1 MRHQTKKQLLLR
13 LALVSVLGVSSLMA
27 LEAIVRARLGDSIS
41 QVPTRIYASP
51 VVLRSGDEA
60 DRDQVETQLER
71 LGYQRAR
78 RSRVRIGEYYLG
90 SGTWVVG
97 RRAFRL
103 GDILDPGGVVTIAV
117 GYRDRISNIRDEDG
131 NRLRSVS
138 LEPELIRS
146 AFGPTRQ
153 DRVPV
158 PLGQVPDHLLDAV
171 LSIEDR
177 SFFDHWGLHLKRI
190 AGAAVANVR
199 ARRVVQ
205 GASTITQQLAKN
217 LYLSA
222 RRSPI
227 RKLREAAMALVLEAR
242 YSKEEIFEAY
252 LNEIYLGQDGALAV
266 HGVGRAAQFYFGK
279 DVSQIDI
286 SEAALLAGIIRGP
299 SLYSPFRNPE
309 AAKNRRNLVL
319 ELMLNR
325 EVITASEYRRAQ
337 RASLGLREE
346 PQSTNAG
353 RYFADLVM
361 EELGAKHGRNIRD
374 RGLTVFTTLDMRLQ
388 VLAERA
394 VRNELERLE
403 RYYPRLRRED
413 SPLQAALVALS
424 PTSGEIVAMVGG
436 RDYGRSQ
443 FNRAAKAYRQPGSSF
458 KPIVALAALA
468 ERTFTLASRLE
479 DEPLSVETHA
489 GLWEPANYDGK
500 FHGMV
505 TVREALERSLN
516 VPFARLGMAV
526 GLDRIAAT
534 GHKLGIDSRLRQ
546 LPSLALGSSEVTPLE
561 LTRAYGVFAAEGFR
575 SEVHTTLGVFDRA
588 GELLYRAEV
597 AGEEAYAPEEVFL
610 VTSAL
615 IGAVERGTGRGLS
628 SLGYRGAVAAK
639 SGTTNDF
646 RDAWFIGFTPSLVV
660 GVWVGFDDGRSV
672 GLPGSRAALPI
683 FGRFLVD
690 AIGRY
695 GEDDFS
701 MPGGLEI
708 AEVDRETGLLGGPGC
723 RGEPEVFLGG
733 TAPTESCSP
742 YWRPKRR
749 SRIASSRLYDRVAPL
764 ISELRR
770 LLRGGSN

>member
-1 MRHQTKKQLLLR
+1 MLV
-13 LALVSVLGVSSLMA
+13 ALISVLGVACLIM
-27 LEAIVRARLGDSIS
+27 LEAVVRARLGDSII
-41 QVPTRIYASP
+41 QAPTRIYASP
-51 VVLRSGDEA
+51 IVLEPGDEA
-60 DRDQVETQLER
+60 QRDRVETQLER
-71 LGYQRAR
+71 LGYRRAR
-78 RSRVRIGEYYLG
+78 RGRVRIGEYYLG

-103 GDILDPGGVVTIAV
+103 GDRLDPGGVVTIGL
-117 GYRDRISNIRDEDG
+117 GYRDRISSIRDEDG
-131 NRLRSVS
+131 NRLRTVS

-146 AFGPTRQ
+146 AFGPSQ
-153 DRVPV
+153 EDRVPV
-158 PLGQVPDHLLDAV
+158 PLGQVPDHLVNAV
-171 LSIEDR
+171 LSVEDQL
-177 SFFDHWGLHLKRI
+177 FFDHWGLHLKRI

-227 RKLREAAMALVLEAR
+227 RKLREAAMALVIEAR
-242 YSKEEIFEAY
+242 YSKEEILEAY
-252 LNEIYLGQDGALAV
+252 LNEIYLGQDGALAI

-279 DVSQIDI
+279 DVSQLDV

-309 AAKNRRNLVL
+309 AARNRRNLVL

-325 EVITASEYRRAQ
+325 EVITQSEYRRAQ
-337 RASLGLREE
+337 SSSLGLRAM
-346 PQSTNAG
+346 PRLAYAG

-361 EELGAKHGRNIRD
+361 EELSARYGRDIRE
-374 RGLTVFTTLDMRLQ
+374 RGFTVFTTLDMRLQ

-394 VRNELERLE
+394 VRDELERLE
-403 RYYPRLRRED
+403 RYYPRLRREE
-413 SPLQAALVALS
+413 SPLQAALVALD
-424 PTSGEIVAMVGG
+424 PRSGEIVAMVGG
-436 RDYGRSQ
+436 RDYGQSQ

-458 KPIVALAALA
+458 KPIVALAALT

-526 GLDRIAAT
+526 GFERIAAT
-534 GHKLGIDSRLRQ
+534 GHKLGIDSRLRP

-575 SEVHTTLGVFDRA
+575 SELHSMLGVFDRA
-588 GELLYRAEV
+588 GELVDRAELV
-597 AGEEAYAPEEVFL
+597 GEEVYAPEEVFL

-615 IGAVERGTGRGLS
+615 IGAVEHGTGRGLS

-660 GVWVGFDDGRSV
+660 GVWVGFDDGKSV

-690 AIGRY
+690 AIGRH

-701 MPGGLEI
+701 VPRGLEI
-708 AEVDRETGLLGGPGC
+708 ADVDRETGLLGGPGC
-723 RGEPEVFLGG
+723 RGEPEVFLRG
-733 TAPTESCSP
+733 TAPQESCSP
-742 YWRPKRR
+742 YWRPARR
-749 SRIASSRLYDRVAPL
+749 SRIANSRLYDRVAPL

-770 LLRGGSN
+770 LLRGGNN

>member
-1 MRHQTKKQLLLR
+1 MR
-13 LALVSVLGVSSLMA
+13 LAVISVLGVSGLMT
-27 LEAIVRARLGDSIS
+27 LEAVVRARLGDSTF
-41 QVPTRIYASP
+41 QTPTRIYASP
-51 VVLRSGDEA
+51 IVLESGGEV
-60 DRDQVETQLER
+60 DRGRVETQLER
-71 LGYQRAR
+71 LGYRRAR
-78 RSRVRIGEYYLG
+78 RSRITIGEYYLG

-103 GDILDPGGVVTIAV
+103 GNRLDPGGVVTIEL
-117 GYRDRISNIRDEDG
+117 GYRGRISSIRDEDG
-131 NRLRSVS
+131 NRLRLVS

-146 AFGPTRQ
+146 AFGSFQ
-153 DRVPV
+153 EDRVPV
-158 PLGQVPDHLLDAV
+158 SLGQVPDHLVAAV
-171 LSIEDR
+171 LSIEDQR
-177 SFFDHWGLHLKRI
+177 FFDHWGLHLKRI

-227 RKLREAAMALVLEAR
+227 RKLREAAMALVLESR
-242 YSKEEIFEAY
+242 YSKEEILEAY
-252 LNEIYLGQDGALAV
+252 LNEIYLGQDGALAI

-279 DVSQIDI
+279 DVSQLDI

-309 AAKNRRNLVL
+309 AAKDRRDLVL

-325 EVITASEYRRAQ
+325 ELITKSEHRRAR
-337 RASLGLREE
+337 RASLGLREK
-346 PQSTNAG
+346 PRSVDVG
-353 RYFADLVM
+353 RYFTDLVM
-361 EELGAKHGRNIRD
+361 EELGAKHGRDTRD

-388 VLAERA
+388 GLAERA
-394 VRNELERLE
+394 VRDELERLE
-403 RYYPRLRRED
+403 RYYPWLRRED
-413 SPLQAALVALS
+413 SPLQAALVAMD
-424 PTSGEIVAMVGG
+424 PRSGEIVAMVGG
-436 RDYGRSQ
+436 RDYGQSQ

-468 ERTFTLASRLE
+468 ERRFTLASRLA

-500 FHGMV
+500 FRGMV

-534 GHKLGIDSRLRQ
+534 GHKLGIDNRLRQ

-561 LTRAYGVFAAEGFR
+561 LTRAYGVLAAEGFR

-588 GELLYRAEV
+588 GELLDRADV
-597 AGEEAYAPEEVFL
+597 AGEDVYTPEEVFL

-628 SLGYRGAVAAK
+628 SFGYRGPVAAK

-701 MPGGLEI
+701 IPRGLEI

-723 RGEPEVFLGG
+723 RGEPEVFLRG

-742 YWRPKRR
+742 YWRPTRR
-749 SRIASSRLYDRVAPL
+749 SRIASLRLYDRVAPL
-764 ISELRR
+764 VSELRR
-770 LLRGGSN
+770 LLGGGNN